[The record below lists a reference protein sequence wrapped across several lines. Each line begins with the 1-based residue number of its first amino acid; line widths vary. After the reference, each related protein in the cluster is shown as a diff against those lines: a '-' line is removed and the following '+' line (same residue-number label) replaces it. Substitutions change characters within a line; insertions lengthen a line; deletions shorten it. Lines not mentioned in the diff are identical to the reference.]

1 MGDKYRVQTRFRGR
15 EAFSSARCT
24 CAPMEVLMKKFLA
37 TALAGTLLAG
47 ATGAAMARPYHGYG
61 HGYDRG
67 YHHSNAGAAIGLGL
81 GLFAL
86 GAIIASSHDRYG
98 PAYYAPP
105 PPPPPPVYRYGYD
118 GYYYH
123 R

>member
-1 MGDKYRVQTRFRGR
+1 
-15 EAFSSARCT
+15 
-24 CAPMEVLMKKFLA
+24 MKKLLA
-37 TALAGTLLAG
+37 TALAGTLLMG

-61 HGYDRG
+61 YDRG
-67 YHHSNAGAAIGLGL
+67 YHHGNAGAAIGLGL

-86 GAIIASSHDRYG
+86 GAIIASSQDRYGPAYYG

-105 PPPPPPVYRYGYD
+105 PPPPPVYRYRYD

>member
-1 MGDKYRVQTRFRGR
+1 
-15 EAFSSARCT
+15 
-24 CAPMEVLMKKFLA
+24 MEVLMKKFLA
-37 TALAGTLLAG
+37 TALAGTLLVG

-105 PPPPPPVYRYGYD
+105 PPPPPVYRYGYD